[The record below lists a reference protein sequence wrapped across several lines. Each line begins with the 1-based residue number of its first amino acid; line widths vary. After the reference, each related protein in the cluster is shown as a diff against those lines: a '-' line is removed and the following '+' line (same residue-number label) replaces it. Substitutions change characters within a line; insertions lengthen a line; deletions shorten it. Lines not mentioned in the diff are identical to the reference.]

1 MGFVVGS
8 TGVVRKLLSGLNRL
22 SSQQSDVRDGV
33 VAGLVAYLLWGFLP
47 IYFKAVVTVSPLEL
61 LMHRVIWAVPFGALI
76 IFLRRQWPEVRRALS
91 HRTMMLWLST
101 AALFVAVNWYIYI
114 LAVQQ
119 EQIFQASLGYYIN
132 PLLYVLAGVLL
143 FGEKLRIGQIGAVIL
158 ATIGVLVL
166 TFSGGQF
173 PALALAIGSSF
184 TVYGVIRKRV
194 VIGGMPGLFI
204 ETLVL
209 LPIAMLWLGW
219 MVQSGDVAFG
229 SSAGMTGLLLLAGP
243 VTVVPLLCFA
253 LAARRLPL
261 STVGFMQFL
270 APTIHFCV
278 AVYYGEVLTTAHMV
292 CFACIWAAVFLFS
305 ADALRQNRRRAEA
318 PAA

>member
-1 MGFVVGS
+1 VS
-8 TGVVRKLLSGLNRL
+8 ET
-22 SSQQSDVRDGV
+22 RDGV
-33 VAGLVAYLLWGFLP
+33 IAGLIAYVLWGLLP
-47 IYFKAVVTVSPLEL
+47 IYFKAVATVAPLEL

-76 IFLRRQWPEVRRALS
+76 IVLRKQWPEVRRALT
-91 HRTMMLWLST
+91 HRAMILWLST
-101 AALFVAVNWYIYI
+101 AAFFVAINWYIYI

-132 PLLYVLAGVLL
+132 PLLYVVAGVLV
-143 FGEKLRIGQIGAVIL
+143 FGEKLRFSQIAAVTL
-158 ATIGVLVL
+158 AALGVLIL

-173 PALALAIGSSF
+173 PALALAIGASF

-204 ETLVL
+204 ETMLL
-209 LPIAMLWLGW
+209 LPIAVVWLGW
-219 MVQSGDVAFG
+219 LAASGDVAFG
-229 SSAGMTGLLLLAGP
+229 SGARITSLLLLAGP

-270 APTIHFCV
+270 SPTIHFGV
-278 AVYYGEVLTTAHMV
+278 AVYYGEVLTPAHMV

-305 ADALRQNRRRAEA
+305 ADAIRQNRRRHAA
-318 PAA
+318 PAG